1 MVMTAIV
8 AALANFNCVIV
19 PPKLKNRI
27 ETCESG
33 RYYKFA
39 QKYADPYDAN
49 KEHSKYNF
57 AYIEKHFESSIPKS
71 QTAAMRG
78 HIADSFMQI
87 LGLLII
93 GTKVIKQ

>member
-1 MVMTAIV
+1 MVMTAII
-8 AALANFNCVIV
+8 ATLANFNCIIV
-19 PPKLKNRI
+19 PPKLKNKI
-27 ETCESG
+27 AVCESG
-33 RYYKFA
+33 RYYNFA
-39 QKYADPYDAN
+39 QKYADPYVAN

-57 AYIEKHFESSIPKS
+57 AHIEKHFESRIPKS

-93 GTKVIKQ
+93 GTKDIKQ